1 MNPIS
6 LKVKDFMCYGDAFL
20 DFEKF
25 DSALIIGKTNDNFNI
40 SNGSG
45 KSSLFGAIEYCLFG
59 DFGDLKLDKV
69 VREGQVQCQ
78 VEFVFSINNDKYKIF
93 RSRSSKGSPNVQLF
107 QEINDSW
114 KDVSG
119 RRNSD
124 TENQINKIIKINSKS
139 FRNST
144 HFVQRDL
151 SGITNLKPTER
162 KKVLK
167 EIFDLSIYSK
177 LEKNAKDK
185 LSSFNKEFIKITS
198 LLESYGDPNNDILLF
213 NNDLKSL
220 NINLNDL
227 IIEYNSKNNKYKEL
241 SSEKQILSI
250 ELKNTLSNLPSL
262 LEKEKSLKSKKDNL
276 ENLIQSSKSELS
288 FLELQINKINDD
300 ISKINKI
307 DEALDEKI
315 SLIKSNI
322 EKYYLQ
328 ASKIETEISALKKE
342 KLKLQK
348 LENASKC
355 DSCEQEITGLR
366 SDSIKLRLVDI
377 NSLISDL
384 DFKNESLMKKFFI
397 DKEAESDLNIAKQKQ
412 DLDIKGL
419 NLFNSKLNNLNI
431 SLSKGLL
438 NSKNY
443 EDNLENINSELNLIL
458 LEKEKYSID
467 NINNIKLKITNLS
480 SEVQSLEKDLNSL
493 NNNITNAKNK
503 IAITENNI
511 KQKQELIEKIK
522 DYSKKLEDLSEEI
535 KIYELIVNAFSSS
548 GIPSFIIN
556 NLLNDI
562 QTKANEFCE
571 KIKPGLQI
579 EFVLSKENS
588 QGQEVDTL
596 DIRYFYNNKER
607 DFNQLSGAM
616 KFNVTFSI
624 KLALSIII
632 QEILETEIKFFLFDE
647 IDSSL
652 DVFSSNEFINV
663 VKELQK
669 DYKILLITHGDSLKD
684 KFNTKII
691 VDQNS
696 DGIST
701 IIQN

>member
-6 LKVKDFMCYGDAFL
+6 LKIKDFMCYGDAFL

-25 DSALIIGKTNDNFNI
+25 ESALIIGKTNDNFNI

-69 VREGQVQCQ
+69 VREDQVQCQ
-78 VEFVFSINNDKYKIF
+78 VEFIFSINNNKYKIF

-107 QEINDSW
+107 EETNNSW

-124 TENQINKIIKINSKS
+124 TENQINKLIKINSKS

-185 LSSFNKEFIKITS
+185 LSLYNKDFIKISS
-198 LLESYGDPNNDILLF
+198 LLESYGEPESDILQLK
-213 NNDLKSL
+213 NDLKSYKF
-220 NINLNDL
+220 NLNKSL
-227 IIEYNSKNNKYKEL
+227 GLLNEVNTKYKEL
-241 SSEKQILSI
+241 TSEKQVLDI
-250 ELKNTLSNLPSL
+250 ELKNSLSNLPSL
-262 LEKEKSLKSKKDNL
+262 IEKENTLKSKKSNIEKL
-276 ENLIQSSKSELS
+276 LQSSKSELS
-288 FLELQINKINDD
+288 VVEQQINKIKEN
-300 ISKINKI
+300 ISKIDKV
-307 DEALDEKI
+307 DETINEKLLFI
-315 SLIKSNI
+315 QNNLNTYFNEEAK
-322 EKYYLQ
+322 L
-328 ASKIETEISALKKE
+328 ASEISFAKKE
-342 KLKLQK
+342 KQRLLKIA
-348 LENASKC
+348 NASTCESC
-355 DSCEQEITGLR
+355 DQEISNMH
-366 SDSIKLRLVDI
+366 SDSLKLRLEQVD
-377 NSLISDL
+377 SLLVDL
-384 DFKNESLMKKFFI
+384 DKKINAINQKFFL
-397 DKEAESDLNIAKQKQ
+397 DKESQAKLIDFRNKQDLNIKN
-412 DLDIKGL
+412 I
-419 NLFNSKLNNLNI
+419 NMFNSKLNDLNVSLNKNLLNI
-431 SLSKGLL
+431 KNNEENLFVL
-438 NSKNY
+438 NSELAEIIIEKNKVSI
-443 EDNLENINSELNLIL
+443 ENINIIKN
-458 LEKEKYSID
+458 K
-467 NINNIKLKITNLS
+467 INNLS
-480 SEVQSLEKDLNSL
+480 SEIESLEDSL
-493 NNNITNAKNK
+493 NDLQNDITNNRNR
-503 IAITENNI
+503 IAIIENNI
-511 KQKQELIEKIK
+511 NQKKDLIEKIK
-522 DYSKKLEDLSEEI
+522 ESKVKLDNLSEEI
-535 KIYELIVNAFSSS
+535 TIYELIVNAFSSS

-596 DIRYFYNNKER
+596 DIKYLYNGKER
-607 DFNQLSGAM
+607 EFNQLSGAM

-652 DVFSSNEFINV
+652 DVFSSNEFVNV